1 MCWAHCHTSI
11 ITKDSVEAGSLKVY
25 NDLHYAEVIESIN
38 N

>member
-25 NDLHYAEVIESIN
+25 NESALAGRSGYQE
-38 N
+38 